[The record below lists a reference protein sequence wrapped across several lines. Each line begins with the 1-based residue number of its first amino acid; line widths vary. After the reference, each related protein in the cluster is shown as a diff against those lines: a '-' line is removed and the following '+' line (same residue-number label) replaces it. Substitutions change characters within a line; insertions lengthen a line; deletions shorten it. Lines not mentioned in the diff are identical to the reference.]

1 VTFVEGKRVE
11 NQMGQFKAT
20 ANAHMQRDLKAGP
33 KWVCTCEAC
42 HAVRSLVGMDKSFA
56 VRQLVRRILD
66 IEERLYQAPSASAK
80 KTLLDRYL
88 RLYDQLAEEMGK

>member
-1 VTFVEGKRVE
+1 VES
-11 NQMGQFKAT
+11 QMGQFKAT

-42 HAVRSLVGMDKSFA
+42 PAVRSLVGMDKSLGVGPL
-56 VRQLVRRILD
+56 VRQIRDL
-66 IEERLYQAPSASAK
+66 EERLDQAPDARARQS
-80 KTLLDRYL
+80 LLDRYF